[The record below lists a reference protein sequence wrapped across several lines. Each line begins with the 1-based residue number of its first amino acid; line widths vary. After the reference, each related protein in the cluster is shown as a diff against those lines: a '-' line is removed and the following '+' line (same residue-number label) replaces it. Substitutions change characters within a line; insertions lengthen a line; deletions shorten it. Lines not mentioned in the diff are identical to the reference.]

1 LDKKWI
7 IIIFYF
13 KRFSYSKIGNAL
25 FDELSSERVR
35 QIIKNFQQKLRI
47 KLVLPANNFDNELS
61 SINIKNKSSKGSGN
75 NLISSSEVIKQ
86 SEEKF
91 TYSKKIASEERE
103 KDRQI
108 RSELA
113 EIFKEQITEETE
125 IESNSSM
132 VIDSIDLKL
141 KSIVDLIDKNISL
154 DFEINKYLFN
164 ELASKYQVTFNVF
177 IDEINEYLYEKY
189 DALLI
194 EIEDDIAY
202 IDEQCLSLLKD
213 EIKND

>member
-1 LDKKWI
+1 MSWAGL
-7 IIIFYF
+7 
-13 KRFSYSKIGNAL
+13 
-25 FDELSSERVR
+25 
-35 QIIKNFQQKLRI
+35 
-47 KLVLPANNFDNELS
+47 
-61 SINIKNKSSKGSGN
+61 GN

-103 KDRQI
+103 KDQQI

-125 IESNSSM
+125 IDSNSSM

-141 KSIVDLIDKNISL
+141 KSIFDLIDKNISP

-164 ELASKYQVTFNVF
+164 ELAGKYQVTFNVF

>member
-1 LDKKWI
+1 MVI
-7 IIIFYF
+7 TI
-13 KRFSYSKIGNAL
+13 R
-25 FDELSSERVR
+25 
-35 QIIKNFQQKLRI
+35 
-47 KLVLPANNFDNELS
+47 
-61 SINIKNKSSKGSGN
+61 IKNKSSKGLGN
-75 NLISSSEVIKQ
+75 NLISSFEVIKQ

-103 KDRQI
+103 KDQQI

-125 IESNSSM
+125 IDSNSSM

-141 KSIVDLIDKNISL
+141 KSIFDLIDKNISP